1 MVPYA
6 PREAFGPQW
15 GEPARSVRLP
25 PMAGWYADY
34 KERNA
39 WLERHGLPVIIE
51 EARVTPDGFV
61 AIYVQAEDTC
71 LPRSNVSR
79 GFPLHVTLGFRGDYG
94 EGVAELLVNYI
105 NGHWANKFYVFD
117 IEWVGHGGAAM
128 IRRTDPMYID
138 PLIVY
143 LHDNG
148 YYGARQMHVSL

>member
-1 MVPYA
+1 MHAGRGVRRRRARHLALSASAA
-6 PREAFGPQW
+6 PA
-15 GEPARSVRLP
+15 
-25 PMAGWYADY
+25 MAGWFADC
-34 KERNA
+34 KERKA

-51 EARVTPDGFV
+51 EARITPDGFV

-79 GFPLHVTLGFRGDYG
+79 GFPLHVTLGFRGDYV
-94 EGVAELLVNYI
+94 EGVAELLCDFI

-128 IRRTDPMYID
+128 IRRTDPLYLD